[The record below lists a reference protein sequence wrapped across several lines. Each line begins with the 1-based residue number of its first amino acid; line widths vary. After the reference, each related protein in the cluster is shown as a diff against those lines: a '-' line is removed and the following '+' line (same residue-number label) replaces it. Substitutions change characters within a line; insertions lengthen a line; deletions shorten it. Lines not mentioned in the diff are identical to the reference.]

1 MQKHTFRNHQLA
13 KQYDEK
19 VREMEREEEED
30 GSDEGG
36 DVVDLDNYE
45 AHRRSPVKR
54 GKVSIP
60 EEDGKLLTS
69 RGNPGGEASAQA
81 SAFKPHR
88 SIRNPDFI
96 RQSLLSARKSSLN
109 VD

>member
-1 MQKHTFRNHQLA
+1 M
-13 KQYDEK
+13 EK
-19 VREMEREEEED
+19 EEEGSG

-36 DVVDLDNYE
+36 DVVDLDNYD

-54 GKVSIP
+54 GKVAIQ

-69 RGNPGGEASAQA
+69 RGNPAGEASAQT

-109 VD
+109 VDHQDRNRSSSLKSARKL